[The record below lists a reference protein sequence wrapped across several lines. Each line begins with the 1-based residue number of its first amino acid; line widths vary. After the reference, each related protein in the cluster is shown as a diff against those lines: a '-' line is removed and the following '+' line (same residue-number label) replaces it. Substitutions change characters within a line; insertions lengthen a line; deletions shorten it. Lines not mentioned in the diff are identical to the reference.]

1 MLAVPLLLAY
11 VCNTLSSNLIET
23 GFPQFW
29 SPKIQIFAS
38 IVSIIVLA
46 LPWAFKIWAQ
56 HDAKKRTDIDQETY
70 NSMILIVGFS
80 FTTIPS
86 LIGFVMFLGGAGIT
100 TTYLFAAASFIV
112 GIIWFFFS
120 FGTYFK
126 KAC

>member
-1 MLAVPLLLAY
+1 M
-11 VCNTLSSNLIET
+11 
-23 GFPQFW
+23 Q
-29 SPKIQIFAS
+29 
-38 IVSIIVLA
+38 
-46 LPWAFKIWAQ
+46 
-56 HDAKKRTDIDQETY
+56 KKRTDIDQETY